1 MNIIQFLAVSS
12 ACKVQQIHFGSQ
24 NEGSYVEFLAD
35 IPIRGLVYR
44 SMSEI
49 CFEVIGHELYRSAR
63 DLVS

>member
-1 MNIIQFLAVSS
+1 MNIFQYFTISDT
-12 ACKVQQIHFGSQ
+12 CEVQQIHFGSQ

-49 CFEVIGHELYRSAR
+49 CFEVKGHELYRSAR